1 MSPSPE
7 TSFRHDL
14 AVTRTRRWVTNFNSL
29 GCCPRALPGLAG
41 SQRFVH
47 LTRYPQPMQQN
58 PHLSG
63 HRHDGPL
70 LRILASALGLPQTQ
84 APQIRVRSPVTE
96 NVLRS
101 LHQHLPQIHVAFLGD
116 PQLTLTLARLAAL
129 VS

>member
-7 TSFRHDL
+7 TSFRHYL
-14 AVTRTRRWVTNFNSL
+14 AVTRTLRWVANFNSL
-29 GCCPRALPGLAG
+29 GCCPSALPGLAI
-41 SQRFVH
+41 SQRFLH

-58 PHLSG
+58 PQLFG

-70 LRILASALGLPQTQ
+70 LRFLASARGQPQTP

-116 PQLTLTLARLAAL
+116 PQLRLTLARLAAL
-129 VS
+129 GS